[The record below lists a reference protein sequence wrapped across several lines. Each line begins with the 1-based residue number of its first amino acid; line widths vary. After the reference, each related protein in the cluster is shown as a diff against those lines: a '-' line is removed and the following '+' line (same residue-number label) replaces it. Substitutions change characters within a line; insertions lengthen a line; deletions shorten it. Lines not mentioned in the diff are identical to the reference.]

1 MKRSIAAALMN
12 WMGVFFVIAVAVLW
26 VTAQPQAEAVSAKA
40 DSGQKTVVV
49 DAGHG
54 GADGG
59 ATGAGTGIAEAELN
73 LSVARLVESNL
84 KAAGFRVVMTRS
96 NEKMLGSSKKED
108 MQTRAEIMSGEDVDL
123 VVSVHMNSFSDRS
136 VHGPMVFYRKDSVE
150 GERLA
155 AAVCDA
161 VCDAIGH
168 PRRLASPGDYFVL
181 RQGSAP
187 AVLVECGFLSNAGD
201 EQKLMDPVHQRKLA
215 DGIAAGISAYFG

>member
-1 MKRSIAAALMN
+1 MKRPIAAAFMS
-12 WMGVFFVIAVAVLW
+12 WMGVFFVVAVAVLW
-26 VTAQPQAEAVSAKA
+26 VTAQPQAEAVSAAA
-40 DSGQKTVVV
+40 DSGKRTIVV
-49 DAGHG
+49 DAGQG

-59 ATGAGTGIAEAELN
+59 TTGAKTGVLEAELN

-84 KAAGFRVVMTRS
+84 KAAGFRVVMTRE
-96 NEKMLGSSKKED
+96 NEKMLGGSKKED
-108 MQTRAEIMSGEDVDL
+108 MQTRARIMSGEDVDL
-123 VVSVHMNSFSDRS
+123 VVSVHMNSFRDRS
-136 VHGPMVFYRKDSVE
+136 VHGPMVFYMQGSTE

-155 AAVCDA
+155 AAVCGA